1 MKKLFLI
8 LLILPIGLLADD
20 WIFTVEN
27 TTMVTAYFNIFNAIA
42 ALFKNDSY
50 IDLLRLAFLIG
61 GFFVFAKG
69 VLAAW
74 EGSASAHILS
84 PYGKYLAVG
93 VALLTLIFSQTSTLW
108 IEAKE
113 LPTYCPGA
121 AAGTPATTAFAVEL
135 PSVLAYV
142 FKFTNTIGT
151 ELTYLAEAAFTNP
164 SNPAGSAAMSDS
176 DGYLGSLK
184 ATIGLLNI
192 NPSYVTLSKRDE
204 AMADKATDFVQDFRM
219 FYQSCITQN
228 NQNQGSEGRDQ
239 DYKIMNSKDIMK
251 TIDAYI
257 GSNSPDTGFQFSSG
271 KYPGNAYTNIYG
283 VPKTCRAVWTDLKS
297 TEGAI
302 AKFAAKMC
310 SVYPN
315 MNGGVFELITGT
327 YGTGAA
333 LEMTGIGI
341 QAGLINAIKAS
352 NKYDSI
358 GIQGGGSFTAGESRA
373 STNLEQLS
381 TASYMAEM
389 IPYLQM
395 TMRAVLYA
403 FFPFVFVVVLLPGGL
418 TVLAQYL
425 QTMIWIELWTPTAA
439 IVNMFINLRVKDTVG
454 EEYSKEGL
462 TLMTSVD
469 MLSEAN
475 TIAGVG
481 AVLYLS
487 IPPLTWLIL
496 KGSGQM
502 LGGMLS
508 SHSAGFAKN
517 LSENKKGEDLKTA
530 EAMRATNN
538 DRASK
543 NMSALSY
550 GEMTH
555 YESLRAGNQAAGN
568 LLAGMQS
575 GLGAD
580 KSAAYQKTGEAL
592 ETALSKREAL
602 GGDKNVVQSKA
613 TSDTVVAKNQQ
624 DINKALGY
632 GNDKGSD
639 FSRIQELSKYQ
650 AAQELAKTES
660 GQKFLK
666 EMGVLDNK
674 NDINKDAIN
683 NMTDTQ
689 AAEVRNNLIDS
700 EIKQKV
706 LGTGIGKDGEAQA
719 KKNANTKAN
728 EEDVKLKTDAILQ
741 KEFSNK
747 FRATTGANE
756 MITKILTDSK
766 FQEKYGNEDRA
777 TQEAIAKTYA
787 IESVKAQFGNSYKS
801 AAGQGAN
808 TGESNRRENAAL
820 GKVLNDVN
828 ANDHIDSVAFK
839 KMTELKKDNIVLGQF
854 GGNPESASDIVSKTK
869 GMKEAG
875 EIHVADKKQDVNQ
888 SQAANAIYDKETMAN
903 LYSTTLS
910 KNLAGINSKIAD
922 QWSKID
928 NNRTT
933 DGTALNE
940 NLEKS
945 LMNELN
951 GMYGERRD
959 IINGTTAA
967 FTANKNLHFN
977 NSKENDSLGAILSIG
992 NKMQSDSPIAR
1003 DVNDNL
1009 LGTYAYLGLA
1019 TRSDKA
1025 VVGED
1030 GSVNTFTNELTDSQ
1044 QKSALEV
1051 NKENLLSTATA
1062 TGFAY
1067 NGYVNGFNEV
1077 VAKQLKVDTGVNI
1090 NTGNAPG
1097 YFLGNNMENAS
1108 NLSFI
1113 QAKFIEAGVN
1123 IGTANSIMMVG
1134 KTTTNIPK

>member
-20 WIFTVEN
+20 WIFNVEN

-50 IDLLRLAFLIG
+50 IDLLRLAFLVG

-74 EGSASAHILS
+74 EGSASAHMLS

-121 AAGTPATTAFAVEL
+121 AAGTPATTGFAVEL

-142 FKFTNTIGT
+142 FKATNTIGT

-257 GSNSPDTGFQFSSG
+257 GTASQDTGFQFSSG

-358 GIQGGGSFTAGESRA
+358 GIQGGGSFTSGESRA

-508 SHSAGFAKN
+508 SHSSGFSKN
-517 LSENKKGEDLKTA
+517 LESNKRGEDAKVA
-530 EAMRATNN
+530 ETGRVMNN
-538 DRASK
+538 ERASK
-543 NMSALSY
+543 NMAALSY
-550 GEMTH
+550 GERTH
-555 YESLRAGNQAAGN
+555 YESLREGNQVAGSIMASMDKGLNSELTTSQQKITSDLGYYLGREERYGKKAASEYDISAKLHSFNKDNKIMEANNITDKKGN
-568 LLAGMQS
+568 YNQ
-575 GLGAD
+575 
-580 KSAAYQKTGEAL
+580 EASDDRV
-592 ETALSKREAL
+592 AVA
-602 GGDKNVVQSKA
+602 A
-613 TSDTVVAKNQQ
+613 TSDVFAIDSDRKYYEAL
-624 DINKALGY
+624 DILNNNAINKKALGKAT
-632 GNDKGSD
+632 DVTSTSD
-639 FSRIQELSKYQ
+639 RNKFIQEDV
-650 AAQELAKTES
+650 E
-660 GQKFLK
+660 
-666 EMGVLDNK
+666 
-674 NDINKDAIN
+674 
-683 NMTDTQ
+683 
-689 AAEVRNNLIDS
+689 
-700 EIKQKV
+700 QKV
-706 LGTGIGKDGEAQA
+706 MKTGIGENGE
-719 KKNANTKAN
+719 KEMIKNATTQSNKKEIDVNSENKLQGKISN
-728 EEDVKLKTDAILQ
+728 EERENINSSKDHVDLRVNQNLQ
-741 KEFSNK
+741 N
-747 FRATTGANE
+747 
-756 MITKILTDSK
+756 K
-766 FQEKYGNEDRA
+766 FQEKGLID
-777 TQEAIAKTYA
+777 AKTYNESIIAQTSLNNQKVVSSDLQANLNSMKDVENVKKELSKNSTYQNQMVNDMENQIFNEFNGLEAEFKTREEKDAAVMLA
-787 IESVKAQFGNSYKS
+787 IDNLAEKGLYSQQLTMRAMSNPKSREILQKIGAIKMDENGAHFRDTGRELNELLKEKGSDSIEYLHTLANLRGNLDGTAINHQDVNGTKIGYQTSVLNPTDVAKSRDFGNSL
-801 AAGQGAN
+801 
-808 TGESNRRENAAL
+808 TGVDAMAH
-820 GKVLNDVN
+820 VLNEMDVPEEQ
-828 ANDHIDSVAFK
+828 V
-839 KMTELKKDNIVLGQF
+839 EQF
-854 GGNPESASDIVSKTK
+854 GLV
-869 GMKEAG
+869 
-875 EIHVADKKQDVNQ
+875 
-888 SQAANAIYDKETMAN
+888 
-903 LYSTTLS
+903 
-910 KNLAGINSKIAD
+910 
-922 QWSKID
+922 D
-928 NNRTT
+928 N
-933 DGTALNE
+933 
-940 NLEKS
+940 
-945 LMNELN
+945 
-951 GMYGERRD
+951 
-959 IINGTTAA
+959 
-967 FTANKNLHFN
+967 
-977 NSKENDSLGAILSIG
+977 
-992 NKMQSDSPIAR
+992 
-1003 DVNDNL
+1003 
-1009 LGTYAYLGLA
+1009 GL
-1019 TRSDKA
+1019 DKA
-1025 VVGED
+1025 
-1030 GSVNTFTNELTDSQ
+1030 
-1044 QKSALEV
+1044 K
-1051 NKENLLSTATA
+1051 K
-1062 TGFAY
+1062 
-1067 NGYVNGFNEV
+1067 YVKMFV
-1077 VAKQLKVDTGVNI
+1077 
-1090 NTGNAPG
+1090 PG
-1097 YFLGNNMENAS
+1097 
-1108 NLSFI
+1108 
-1113 QAKFIEAGVN
+1113 
-1123 IGTANSIMMVG
+1123 G
-1134 KTTTNIPK
+1134 KKK